1 MGYNEILDEL
11 ITKLDTLLSTQRNVF
26 ARDMNT
32 DGIKAVDELLDRIKA
47 NEDKKKEIVSVP
59 QFLGYDNS
67 NRPVYTYSQMKL
79 LGHDPSGQPVFIP
92 YAGQTL
98 PPKTP
103 NISISAADGKLTAG
117 QKIAAAFAARAA
129 NEPIKANISQI
140 ATNQHNRS
148 TAQAFISAISESK
161 EHKDE
166 SLTSTQGLRTVTK
179 IHNSVEDV
187 LSELGDH
194 SVKKRAEEV
203 QRATPTYEE
212 YKPNEQPVRP
222 APRRRSTPASES
234 ALTSMP
240 MSKAELKA
248 KKKQEKI
255 DAKFHRDMQKR
266 GLK

>member
-32 DGIKAVDELLDRIKA
+32 DGIKAVDELLERIKA
-47 NEDKKKEIVSVP
+47 NEDKEKKIVSVP
-59 QFLGYDNS
+59 QFIGYDNS

-79 LGHDPSGQPVFIP
+79 LGHDPTGQPVFIP

-98 PPKTP
+98 PPTDMAFSAPDGRLTP
-103 NISISAADGKLTAG
+103 G
-117 QKIAAAFAARAA
+117 QKIAAAFAAKAA
-129 NEPIKANISQI
+129 NEPVKANISQI
-140 ATNQHNRS
+140 ATHQHNRS

-166 SLTSTQGLRTVTK
+166 SLTETQGLHTRTKV
-179 IHNSVEDV
+179 HNSVEDV
-187 LSELGDH
+187 LSELGDN
-194 SVKKRAEEV
+194 SAKKRAEEI
-203 QRATPTYEE
+203 QRSTPTYEE
-212 YKPNEQPVRP
+212 YRPSEQTSRP
-222 APRRRSTPASES
+222 APRRRTVQSSES

-240 MSKAELKA
+240 MSKAEIKA